1 MFHHVLGRTGFLGWV
16 LGIQR
21 VIGQSLP
28 FNGGRQTQS
37 WELDAETEGTQG
49 MWETEEGPLTLL
61 TRTQGLCKAGSLLPH
76 FL

>member
-1 MFHHVLGRTGFLGWV
+1 MFYHMLGRTGYLGWV

-21 VIGQSLP
+21 VISQSLP
-28 FNGGRQTQS
+28 FNRDRQTQS

-61 TRTQGLCKAGSLLPH
+61 TCIQGLCKVGSFLPH

>member
-1 MFHHVLGRTGFLGWV
+1 MSALLWV
-16 LGIQR
+16 LGIQK

-28 FNGGRQTQS
+28 FDGGRQTQS
-37 WELDAETEGTQG
+37 WEIDAETEGTQG

-61 TRTQGLCKAGSLLPH
+61 TRTQGLCKAGSLPTH